1 MICYNLL
8 NTLLVDDL
16 VAVEGVSVVSSVFVF
31 LADRLED
38 EGAGVS
44 FSSDAPVTSLVFL
57 VDVVLDEVFL
67 DDAGAGVVKTSSVF
81 SEGVTFLELLD
92 PIFLVLDDSDLGT
105 DLTGVFN

>member
-38 EGAGVS
+38 EGAVVS
-44 FSSDAPVTSLVFL
+44 FSSDAPVTRVFL

-81 SEGVTFLELLD
+81 SEVVTFLELLD